1 MSKSNKILFVPFFII
16 LVVFLIGVVRLF
28 ELRFEAGDVYPAYSS
43 LRSDP
48 LGIKAFFESLENLE
62 PITVER
68 NYRPLSR
75 LHPGQDTTFF
85 YLGAHVYKLEFFHE
99 DYLKAFNRLVD
110 KGGRLVIS
118 FFPEREKKQ
127 SKQEGELSKSSAKKE
142 EGQTGNDDDEGAG
155 EGSTKNKESGS
166 SSEDSP
172 NKQTGGEDSDL
183 SEMESKFV
191 SLAKRWGV
199 GFRHDPKG
207 GDTDY
212 AELTLEANREAL
224 PDIIPWH
231 SSIYFDKPHS
241 SWRAI
246 YTHDGHPVIIERRF
260 GPGTIVLSADSYLF
274 SNEAL
279 SKERHPRLLAWLV
292 GKNENVI
299 FDESHFG
306 IQKSQGIVGLARKY
320 RLQPLFFGIIL
331 LAGLFVW
338 KNSVAFVPALADD
351 SSKGG
356 YDFTSERDYTAGL
369 VSLLRRNVSTRDI
382 LSVCVEEWE
391 KSLASDKKLSGDKI
405 KRVKAVIE
413 EERTQAPK
421 QVDPVRKY
429 HTIRRI
435 LSERN

>member
-75 LHPGQDTTFF
+75 MHPVKDTTFF
-85 YLGAHVYKLEFFHE
+85 YLGTQVYQLESFPE
-99 DYLKAFNRLVD
+99 DYLKAFNRLVVT
-110 KGGRLVIS
+110 GGRLVIS
-118 FFPEREKKQ
+118 FSQEREKEQ
-127 SKQEGELSKSSAKKE
+127 SESEGAPSKGSTNKK
-142 EGQTGNDDDEGAG
+142 EGQTGSDEAETDA
-155 EGSTKNKESGS
+155 EGSTRNKGSGS
-166 SSEDSP
+166 SSEDSLD
-172 NKQTGGEDSDL
+172 KQTGEEDSDL
-183 SEMESKFV
+183 SKTKSRFV
-191 SLAKRWGV
+191 SLADRWGV
-199 GFRHDPKG
+199 SFRRDGKI
-207 GDTDY
+207 GDIDH
-212 AELTLEANREAL
+212 AERTLESNMEAL

-231 SSIYFDKPHS
+231 SSVYFDKPHG
-241 SWRAI
+241 SWRVI
-246 YTHDGHPVIIERRF
+246 YTHDGHPVIIERKF

-279 SKERHPRLLAWLV
+279 SKERHPRLLVWLV
-292 GKNENVI
+292 GKNGNVV

-320 RLQPLFFGIIL
+320 RLHWLFFGIIL

-351 SSKGG
+351 SSGGG
-356 YDFTSERDYTAGL
+356 YDFTSERDYTEGL
-369 VSLLRRNVSTRDI
+369 VSLLRRNVSARNI

-413 EERTQAPK
+413 EELTQASK
-421 QVDPVRKY
+421 QGDPVRGY
-429 HTIRRI
+429 HAIRRI